1 MTTYYLKNDE
11 TGVIVDVIAPNRIEA
26 IEMVT
31 TQYGGNAYDWH
42 DRFEETTTISKRD
55 LLSVIL
61 EMNISENNM
70 DMLKREW
77 NAFYNNPISYI
88 NCKEIIRDYLICN
101 RWNPCFK
108 YEEREVYT

>member
-11 TGVIVDVIAPNRIEA
+11 TGVIIDVIAPDRIEA

-31 TQYGGNAYDWH
+31 TKHGGNACDWH
-42 DRFEETTTISKRD
+42 DRFEETMAVSKCD

-61 EMNISENNM
+61 EMNISENEM

-77 NAFYNNPISYI
+77 NAFYNNPIGYI
-88 NCKEIIRDYLICN
+88 NCKQIVQDYLICN
-101 RWNPCFK
+101 R
-108 YEEREVYT
+108 

>member
-1 MTTYYLKNDE
+1 
-11 TGVIVDVIAPNRIEA
+11 
-26 IEMVT
+26 MVT

-101 RWNPCFK
+101 R
-108 YEEREVYT
+108 

>member
-11 TGVIVDVIAPNRIEA
+11 TGVIIDVIAPDRIEA

-31 TQYGGNAYDWH
+31 TKYGGNACDWH
-42 DRFEETTTISKRD
+42 DRFEETMTVSKRD

-61 EMNISENNM
+61 EMKISENDM

-88 NCKEIIRDYLICN
+88 NCKEIVQDYLICN
-101 RWNPCFK
+101 R
-108 YEEREVYT
+108 

>member
-11 TGVIVDVIAPNRIEA
+11 TDTIIDVIAPNRIEA

-55 LLSVIL
+55 LFSVIL
-61 EMNISENNM
+61 DMNISENNM
-70 DMLKREW
+70 DMIKRDW

-101 RWNPCFK
+101 R
-108 YEEREVYT
+108 